1 MTEHLPAEPP
11 VPVPPGSP
19 AAGAGRDATSP
30 LRARPP
36 RLSVVV
42 IGVLVDDIVAGAYS
56 PGALLPPEPALCRSF
71 GVSRSVVREALKLL
85 EEKGLVTVRRG
96 HGTVVAD
103 PDEWNLMD
111 AVVLAAMVRHDQ
123 GSGILDDL
131 VAVRAALEAQM
142 AGRAAM
148 RRTDDDVRQLR
159 ATIGEPRALVTDA
172 ARSGLA
178 DARFHDELMRVSGNR
193 LARAVVRAIHEQA
206 RSSAGYVDPDAE
218 GLRLTQIGHER
229 ILKRIAA
236 RDGEGASAAVREH
249 ILSMWRRKRR
259 GRTGG
264 DPPDR

>member
-1 MTEHLPAEPP
+1 VTEHLPAEPL
-11 VPVPPGSP
+11 SP
-19 AAGAGRDATSP
+19 SPSPSPSP
-30 LRARPP
+30 LRGRPP

-56 PGALLPPEPALCRSF
+56 PGDLLPPEPALCRSF

-103 PDEWNLMD
+103 PAEWNLMD

-142 AGRAAM
+142 AGRAAT

-159 ATIGEPRALVTDA
+159 DTIDHPRELVTDP

-229 ILKRIAA
+229 ILGRIVAGD
-236 RDGEGASAAVREH
+236 REGASAAVRQH
-249 ILSMWRRKRR
+249 IVSMWQRKRR
-259 GRTGG
+259 GRAGADSAG
-264 DPPDR
+264 R